1 MLAKVLDDNN
11 FDLIVVVNLLYGKK
25 LTKHKRLADSLRN
38 VVTVKGTFFAK
49 QCNALKLSVKLQ
61 VPMQHLLEH
70 DKRMSSLLDAHFL
83 L

>member
-38 VVTVKGTFFAK
+38 VVTAKGTFFAM
-49 QCNALKLSVKLQ
+49 QCSEVECKVTGA
-61 VPMQHLLEH
+61 
-70 DKRMSSLLDAHFL
+70 DATPS
-83 L
+83 